1 MGRSS
6 LGAARRGRSMSWGI
20 RAMSGSF
27 RAMSRSLGAMSRSL
41 RAMRRSLRTAGH
53 LTRTPDVSLTLV
65 DRVPAMRMGDC
76 VGRRRSTTSSACGR
90 SARRCR
96 RRRRCLLRVVG
107 ISHPR
112 IERVSGESVGD
123 AGRVL
128 ALALALRGAAG
139 RDHRWGR
146 RVVAVGVVLSTAGG
160 GGSPGAASALDF
172 GLGLA
177 ATAVARLVSA
187 VGGAVVWVEG

>member
-1 MGRSS
+1 
-6 LGAARRGRSMSWGI
+6 
-20 RAMSGSF
+20 
-27 RAMSRSLGAMSRSL
+27 LGAMSRSL
-41 RAMRRSLRTAGH
+41 RAMRRSLRTAGL

-96 RRRRCLLRVVG
+96 RCRRRRRCLLRVVSV
-107 ISHPR
+107 SHPR

-123 AGRVL
+123 AWRVL
-128 ALALALRGAAG
+128 ALALALIGAAG